1 MVHLFF
7 IFFALLALLLGL
19 LVDINLTPAQ
29 TCELSE
35 FSVREVFDT
44 AYYITVFVQQFLLM
58 DMQGHCVLKCCF
70 TCFYTDYYY
79 FFLLLRIITTSNRIP
94 LNNH

>member
-70 TCFYTDYYY
+70 TFIQIIIIFSFCYA
-79 FFLLLRIITTSNRIP
+79 LLLLLIEFP
-94 LNNH
+94 